1 MPFPVHIAAIDAG
14 SNAIRLVIARAE
26 SPFEIHELATE
37 RAPVRLGHNAFTR
50 RRFDE
55 DTIERAAKAFRHF
68 RELMDRYRVE
78 AFRAVATSASREARN
93 RRQLIARVA
102 RKSGVKLEV
111 IDSAEEAR
119 LARTAVLFALEGKF
133 SPQII
138 VDLGGGSLE
147 VNLLREASVQKSMN
161 LPLGT
166 VRLMETLKIDGKI
179 QTEQREAI
187 RQALFSRLKRA
198 LLPRTRLSGAIA
210 AACGGNA
217 EALAQIAPGER
228 RHGVDALDLRLLR
241 RRLPEIAGRDVA
253 QRMKVFRFR
262 RDRAEVIGIA
272 AILFDALAE
281 AFDLRTL
288 LVPGVGVREGVLL
301 DLVRSRVAA
310 EPQAPEERS
319 AALRAGAAWF
329 GQRFD
334 YDARHAEQVSR
345 LALSLFDQFRPLHR
359 MDGEMRLVLEVA
371 ALLHDVGKAISNKSH
386 HRHGEYLVRYGQVP
400 GLKGWRQEMVACL
413 VRYHNHKSDPDL
425 DHKAYAA
432 LDREQRRQVRVLSA
446 LLRLAEG
453 LDPDHRQSV
462 SKLSTTF
469 RAGQVELEVNA
480 RGDPAAALAAAARR
494 AGLFESEFHTR
505 VLFRKGSPAT
515 SGRVA

>member
-1 MPFPVHIAAIDAG
+1 LPFPVHIAAIDAG

-55 DTIERAAKAFRHF
+55 DTIERATKAFRHF
-68 RELMDRYRVE
+68 RDLMDRYRVE
-78 AFRAVATSASREARN
+78 AWRAVATSASREARN
-93 RRQLIARVA
+93 RRELVQRVA

-111 IDSAEEAR
+111 IDGAEEAR
-119 LARTAVLFALEGKF
+119 LARSAVLFALEGKF

-138 VDLGGGSLE
+138 LDLGGGSLD
-147 VNLLREASVQKSMN
+147 VSLLRESAVHKSLN

-166 VRLMETLKIDGKI
+166 VRLMETLKIDGRIHTAQK
-179 QTEQREAI
+179 EAI
-187 RQALFSRLKRA
+187 REALFSRLGPA
-198 LLPRTRLSGAIA
+198 LAPRTRLAGAIA

-228 RHGVDALDLRLLR
+228 RQGVEALDLRLLR
-241 RRLPEIAGRDVA
+241 RRLPEIAGRDVS
-253 QRMKVFRFR
+253 QRIKHFRFR

-272 AILFDALAE
+272 AVLLDALAE

-310 EPQAPEERS
+310 EPEAPEELS
-319 AALRAGAAWF
+319 AALRAGALWF

-334 YDARHAEQVSR
+334 YDARHAEQVAR
-345 LALSLFDQFRPLHR
+345 LALSLFDQLRPLHR
-359 MDGEMRLVLEVA
+359 MDGEMRLVLEIA
-371 ALLHDVGKAISNKSH
+371 SLLHDVGKAVSNKSH

-432 LDREQRRQVRVLSA
+432 LDREQRRQVRLLA
-446 LLRLAEG
+446 GLLRLAEG
-453 LDPDHRQSV
+453 LDPDHRQAV
-462 SKLSTTF
+462 RKIRTTF
-469 RAGQVELEVNA
+469 RAGGVEFEVTA
-480 RGDPAAALAAAARR
+480 RSDPAAALAAAQRR
-494 AGLFESEFHTR
+494 AGLFEGELHTR
-505 VLFRKGSPAT
+505 ALFRKGPPAAA
-515 SGRVA
+515 GHVA